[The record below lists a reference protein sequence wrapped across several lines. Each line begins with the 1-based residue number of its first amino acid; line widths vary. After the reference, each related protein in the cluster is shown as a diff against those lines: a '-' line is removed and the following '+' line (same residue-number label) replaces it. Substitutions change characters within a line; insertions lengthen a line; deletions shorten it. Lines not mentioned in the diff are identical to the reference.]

1 MASGKGMIPP
11 PAAGWI
17 PHEGSVQDHG
27 FRAGL
32 AGEMEAAWDLVGQ
45 LEKRGTKHAEKIKVE
60 SPYIVYQFQ
69 YFIRCMLCKS
79 YYSSLHIKHFTP
91 QNHSRSYEVLLYFW
105 RTPDSSSPISGIS
118 QDEESTKKGEGVRQG
133 RFVLMTDRLFDMADR
148 APHDH
153 CPLEQLDL

>member
-1 MASGKGMIPP
+1 MASGKGMVPP
-11 PAAGWI
+11 PVAGWI

-45 LEKRGTKHAEKIKVE
+45 LEKKGTKHAEKIKVE

-69 YFIRCMLCKS
+69 YFIRDVCHANHIN
-79 YYSSLHIKHFTP
+79 LHEHFTP
-91 QNHSRSYEVLLYFW
+91 QNHSRSYEVPLYHFR
-105 RTPDSSSPISGIS
+105 RTPDFSSPISGIS